1 MMTSQPPTRTR
12 TQPPVA
18 DAPIPASSQ
27 LNELLGA
34 AAKTIGASA
43 NGPADATPLGTRGG
57 CSRGPCIARAGDGAA
72 SATPMAAITRG
83 LRTMAARLSP
93 RTEASLRR
101 FRRSH
106 NGDLDQI
113 CDVGWRPAHQ
123 RRIRLNS
130 QERITRRPYAFPLA

>member
-34 AAKTIGASA
+34 AAKTIGARA
-43 NGPADATPLGTRGG
+43 NDPADSTPLGTRGG

-83 LRTMAARLSP
+83 LRTMAAPLSP
-93 RTEASLRR
+93 ALRR
-101 FRRSH
+101 AYAAFGVRTTVIW
-106 NGDLDQI
+106 DQI
-113 CDVGWRPAHQ
+113 CDVGCRPARQ

-130 QERITRRPYAFPLA
+130 Q